1 MRKLLVV
8 ALLAAACGPGSKKK
22 DTTPTGGTGTGGN
35 DATGM
40 TDTGTPNGGTS
51 GTGTGTDT
59 NVGDGGGNSGSS
71 GTKQTYK
78 PVDLDPDPAQAK
90 GEVDRHLDVARQMLG
105 KNPPDADGAIGEA
118 KQALGV
124 DAASVDAAVVIAH
137 AYFAKKLTDTAEVM
151 LDELLK
157 RPSAKDNASLYYVYG
172 LVYDRENKQAEA
184 VLAYKKAVELDG
196 NYASARINLGVHQLA
211 NKQYDDAASNYE
223 KVISL
228 GRDSAVIENSLGAA
242 YRGQSG
248 NYDPGSQQRLAL
260 AGQAKDKF
268 EAASKQDS
276 NYAAAYYNLGLLFLD
291 TDGMSGLSTL
301 DRLNK
306 AKEYFEKYKNT
317 PGFEL
322 ALYDDR
328 TKDVDKLIKRE
339 QKRLK
344 REAKDKADAE
354 KEKAGGNQ

>member
-1 MRKLLVV
+1 MRKLVV
-8 ALLAAACGPGSKKK
+8 IALFAAACGGGGKKK
-22 DTTPTGGTGTGGN
+22 DTTPTGGTGTGGT

-40 TDTGTPNGGTS
+40 TDTGTPTGGDTGTTGTGTANGDGGGTS
-51 GTGTGTDT
+51 GS
-59 NVGDGGGNSGSS
+59 NP
-71 GTKQTYK
+71 TKQTYK

-137 AYFAKKLTDTAEVM
+137 AYYVKKLTDTAEVM

-157 RPSAKDNASLYYVYG
+157 RPSAKDNAGLYYVYG
-172 LVYDRENKQAEA
+172 LVYDRQGKKPEA
-184 VLAYKKAVELDG
+184 VLAYKRAVELDG

-223 KVISL
+223 KVIAL
-228 GRDSAVIENSLGAA
+228 GRDSAAIENSLGAA

-248 NYDPGSQQRLAL
+248 NYDPGSQQRLGL
-260 AGQAKDKF
+260 ADQAETRF
-268 EAASKQDS
+268 KQAIKLDS
-276 NYAAAYYNLGLLFLD
+276 NYAQAYYNLGLLFMD
-291 TDGMSGLSTL
+291 TDGKGGLSTL
-301 DRLNK
+301 DRLNT
-306 AKEYFEKYKNT
+306 AKGFFDQYKNA

-339 QKRLK
+339 QKRIK

-354 KEKAGGNQ
+354 KEKAGGDQ

>member
-1 MRKLLVV
+1 MRKLVV
-8 ALLAAACGPGSKKK
+8 IALFVAACGGGGKKK
-22 DTTPTGGTGTGGN
+22 DTTPTGTGSGGQ

-40 TDTGTPNGGTS
+40 TDGGTPSDGTGT
-51 GTGTGTDT
+51 TGTDT
-59 NVGDGGGNSGSS
+59 AVGDGGGTSGSIGS
-71 GTKQTYK
+71 KPIIK

-105 KNPPDADGAIGEA
+105 KNPPDADGAIAEA
-118 KQALGV
+118 KQALQV

-137 AYFAKKLTDTAEVM
+137 AYYTKKLTDTAEVM

-157 RPSAKDNASLYYVYG
+157 RPSAKSNASLYYVYG
-172 LVYDRENKQAEA
+172 LVYDRQNKKPEA
-184 VLAYKKAVELDG
+184 VLAYKQAVELDG

-223 KVISL
+223 KVIAL

-248 NYDPGSQQRLAL
+248 NYDPGSQQRLGL
-260 AGQAKDKF
+260 ADQAETRFKHAIKL
-268 EAASKQDS
+268 DS
-276 NYAAAYYNLGLLFLD
+276 NYAPAYYNLGLLFMD
-291 TDGMSGLSTL
+291 TDGKSGLSTL
-301 DRLNK
+301 DRLNT
-306 AKEYFEKYKNT
+306 AKGFFDQYKNA

-344 REAKDKADAE
+344 REAKDKADAA
-354 KEKAGGNQ
+354 KEKAGGDQ